1 MVSEPSE
8 LNIVYTVVQCTD
20 HHMGKSVTKTLPVIT
35 LLKDVYKRSV
45 VIKISHPIGYSQ
57 CSDTCHRHVSSVP
70 WSGSMN
76 HHLHQ

>member
-45 VIKISHPIGYSQ
+45 VIKSSHPIGYSQ
-57 CSDTCHRHVSSVP
+57 CSDTCHRHVSSVS